1 MLRRLLAITGLLGVA
16 GTTVAPAQ
24 STANPIGRDAL
35 QQFGIAVAVLP
46 NQIFVGEPSGAAAP
60 GGRVHVYSRTAATWR
75 AGAQALTVEG
85 LPAGTFFGAALAAEG
100 NTLLVGMRNQVDS
113 ARGGVRVFT
122 RAADGSWS
130 DAGALG
136 GTPVARSG
144 FGWSVALAG
153 DLALVGAPT
162 TQPGG
167 AVHVFRRSGTTWTA
181 AGTLPADSL
190 VAGDRFGT
198 AISIDG
204 DRVAVSAPGRDSQK
218 GAVFVFRRGTD
229 GSWTREGMLSGRRAV
244 ANSQMGASL
253 LLSGNEIWAGAPNA
267 NGFTGMVV
275 GFSRNS
281 AGAWAESRT
290 FTPFEEGAT
299 RFGAS
304 IVKVGNELMIGAPSD
319 SRTGMIYRATLDSA
333 GHVGT
338 LTRFTSDS
346 AASGSG
352 FGAVIRNNGNT
363 MAVGMPG
370 DAGGEGTLAIYTKG
384 ATGGWRMSGNFYPQ
398 SGPGLTAMTNGEKAC
413 NPEGKSEGYP
423 CANTSL
429 LSFLPITAIGGRRGS
444 RLSGNWGWTDP
455 ETGRDY
461 ALIGRTD
468 GTSFVDVTDPA
479 RPRYLGDMPKTPA
492 ANASSWREMK
502 TFRNYLLV
510 VADGAGPHGVQIFD
524 LTRLR
529 GVTAPRTWS
538 PDVTYDQVASV
549 HDILTNS
556 ETGYA
561 YAVGTN
567 GGGESCG
574 GGYHIIDMRQPL
586 QPKFAGCFQDTK
598 TGRAGTGYS
607 HDALCVIYRGPDEAY
622 RGREICVGSNET
634 AISITDL
641 TDKQNMKH
649 ISRASYPDV
658 GYTHQGWWTEDH
670 RYFYVNDELD
680 ETGGLGEAAKAT
692 RTLVFDLADLDDP
705 VLVKQFLGTTKASDH
720 NLYVKGNR
728 MYQSNYKAGLR
739 IIDVSDPVNPREV
752 GFFDV
757 APNDDNSPGFSGSW
771 NNYPFFRN
779 GAILVSSIEN
789 GIYMVRDRTQAVP

>member
-1 MLRRLLAITGLLGVA
+1 MLRRFLALTGLVA
-16 GTTVAPAQ
+16 VVATAMPAQ
-24 STANPIGRDAL
+24 STANPLGRDAL

-46 NQIFVGEPSGAAAP
+46 NHVFVGEPSGSAAP

-75 AGAQALTVEG
+75 AGARALTVDG
-85 LPAGTFFGAALAAEG
+85 LAPGTAFGASLAADG
-100 NTLLVGMRNQVDS
+100 NTLLVGMINQPDS
-113 ARGGVRVFT
+113 TRGGVRVFT
-122 RAADGSWS
+122 RGTDGTWS

-136 GTPVARSG
+136 GTPVARSA
-144 FGWSVALAG
+144 FGRS
-153 DLALVGAPT
+153 LALSGDWAFVGAPS

-167 AVHVFRRSGTTWTA
+167 AVHVFRRTGSTWAA
-181 AGTLPADSL
+181 AGMLPAADL

-198 AISIDG
+198 AIAVDG
-204 DRVAVSAPGRDSQK
+204 DRVAVSAPGRDAQK
-218 GAVFVFRRGTD
+218 GAVMVFRRGSD
-229 GSWTREGMLSGRRAV
+229 GNWTTEATLTGRRAV

-253 LLSGNEIWAGAPNA
+253 LLTGDQLWAGAPNA

-275 GFSRNS
+275 GFTRNN
-281 AGAWAESRT
+281 AGAWSESRT
-290 FTPFEEGAT
+290 FTPFEAGAT

-304 IVKVGNELMIGAPSD
+304 MVKVGNELLIGAPTD
-319 SRTGMIYRATLDSA
+319 SRTGMIYRATIDSS
-333 GHVGT
+333 GHVGG

-346 AASGSG
+346 ATAGSG
-352 FGAVIRNNGNT
+352 FGAVMRANSTT

-384 ATGGWRMSGNFYPQ
+384 TTGGWRMSGNFYPA
-398 SGPGLTAMTNGEKAC
+398 SGPGLTAMTTGEKAC
-413 NPEGKSEGYP
+413 SPEGKSEGYP
-423 CANTSL
+423 CAGTSL

-455 ETGRDY
+455 ETGKDY

-468 GTSFVDVTDPA
+468 GTSFVDVSDPA

-492 ANASSWREMK
+492 SNASSWREMK

-567 GGGESCG
+567 GGGEACG

-586 QPKFAGCFQDTK
+586 QPKFAGCFADTK
-598 TGRAGTGYS
+598 TGRTGTGYS
-607 HDALCVIYRGPDEAY
+607 HDALCVIYRGPDTTY

-641 TDKQNMKH
+641 TDKQDMKF

-680 ETGGLGEAAKAT
+680 EVQGLGESAKAT
-692 RTLVFDLADLDDP
+692 RTLVFDLSDLDDP
-705 VLVKQFLGTTKASDH
+705 VLSKQFLGTTKASDH

-757 APNDDNSPGFSGSW
+757 APDDDNGPGFSGTW